1 VSGYLE
7 LADQRVFVEEYG
19 AGEPLFL
26 LHGGMVA
33 ADSWQFQIP
42 ALAEHYHVFVPERR
56 GHGRTPDVPG
66 PYTTENMAAETV
78 AVIEA
83 LVDGPVRLV
92 GWSDG
97 AYVAAYVALTRPDL
111 VARLVLIGQ
120 AYASEGESSGIAAFV
135 NATEIGEWFRPD
147 YVKLSPDGPDHFDIV
162 LDKVM
167 TMWRNPLELPLTE
180 MAKISAPTLIM
191 QGDDDGVRIDYS
203 AALARTLP
211 QAQLAVIP
219 GTGHGAPIQKADLVN
234 QMILDF
240 LAPEQPD
247 RLIALG
253 SLHDAPRLPS

>member
-1 VSGYLE
+1 MSGYLE

-42 ALAEHYHVFVPERR
+42 ALAERYHVFVPERR

-120 AYASEGESSGIAAFV
+120 AYASEGESSGISALV
-135 NATEIGEWFRPD
+135 NAIEIGEWFRPD
-147 YVKLSPDGPDHFDIV
+147 YVKLSPDGPDHFDTV

-167 TMWRNPLELPLTE
+167 TMWRNPLELSLAE

-219 GTGHGAPIQKADLVN
+219 GTGHGAPIQKADIVN
-234 QMILDF
+234 RMILDF
-240 LAPEQPD
+240 LAPEQPE

>member
-1 VSGYLE
+1 MSGYLE
-7 LADQRVFVEEYG
+7 LAGQRVFVEEYG

-42 ALAEHYHVFVPERR
+42 ALAERYHVFVPERR

-135 NATEIGEWFRPD
+135 NGAETGEWFRPD
-147 YVKLSPDGPDHFDIV
+147 YVKLSPDGPDHFDVV

-167 TMWRNPLELPLTE
+167 TMWRNPLDIPFAE

-211 QAQLAVIP
+211 RAQLAVIP

-234 QMILDF
+234 RMILDF
-240 LAPEQPD
+240 LTPEQPE

-253 SLHDAPRLPS
+253 SLHDAPRRPM

>member
-1 VSGYLE
+1 
-7 LADQRVFVEEYG
+7 
-19 AGEPLFL
+19 
-26 LHGGMVA
+26 MVA

-42 ALAEHYHVFVPERR
+42 ALAERYHVFVPERR

-78 AVIEA
+78 AVMEA

-120 AYASEGESSGIAAFV
+120 AYASDGESSGIAAFV
-135 NATEIGEWFRPD
+135 NDREIGEWFRPD
-147 YVKLSPDGPDHFDIV
+147 YVKLSPDGPDHFDTV

-167 TMWRNPLELPLTE
+167 TMWRNPLDIPFAE
-180 MAKISAPTLIM
+180 MAKITAPTLIM

-211 QAQLAVIP
+211 RAQLAVIP
-219 GTGHGAPIQKADLVN
+219 GTGHGAPIQKPDLVN
-234 QMILDF
+234 RMILDF
-240 LAPEQPD
+240 LAPEQPE

-253 SLHDAPRLPS
+253 SLHDAPRMPT